1 MERLSIETWIDI
13 FRNMEEIVESEDED
27 FHELREEFGTDVEV
41 IYGDTDDEWILCH
54 GYEVFEDGF
63 KTEEQAQ
70 DRLNEV
76 IKQIEQAVFYMI

>member
-13 FRNMEEIVESEDED
+13 FRNMEEITES
-27 FHELREEFGTDVEV
+27 EEFGTDVEV

-54 GYEVFEDGF
+54 GYELFESGF

-70 DRLNEV
+70 DRLIEV
-76 IKQIEQAVFYMI
+76 IKQIEQAVF